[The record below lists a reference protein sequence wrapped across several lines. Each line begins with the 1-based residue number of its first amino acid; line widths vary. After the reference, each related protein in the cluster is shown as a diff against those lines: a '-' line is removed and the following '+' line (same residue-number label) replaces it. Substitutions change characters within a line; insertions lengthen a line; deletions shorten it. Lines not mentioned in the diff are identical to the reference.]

1 MDYSEILSKT
11 GEYLTKFVD
20 AAIPVAKQAYEIGL
34 LTIRIDAAQTL
45 IPPILVLIISILVF
59 RKCLKVYKDAKAVA
73 IEKRIMS
80 RWGDSYD
87 WAKAGHIS
95 MEGGAVAIPWFFS
108 CVGVVVSVII
118 MCNIWLWIQ
127 LFKPELWLAKQ
138 AINAVLS
145 AGGAK

>member
-34 LTIRIDAAQTL
+34 LTIRVDAAQTL
-45 IPPILVLIISILVF
+45 IPTILVLVISILVF

-73 IEKRIMS
+73 VEKKIMDY
-80 RWGDSYD
+80 WGDPA
-87 WAKAGHIS
+87 WVKAGNIP
-95 MEGGAVAIPWFFS
+95 MDGAAVCIPWVLS
-108 CVGVVVSVII
+108 CLGIVISAGI